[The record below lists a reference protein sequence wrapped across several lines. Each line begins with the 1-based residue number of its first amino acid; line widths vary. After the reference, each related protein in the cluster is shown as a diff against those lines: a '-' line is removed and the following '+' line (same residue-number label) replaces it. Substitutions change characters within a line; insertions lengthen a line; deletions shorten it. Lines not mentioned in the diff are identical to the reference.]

1 MPLFLTFTLSA
12 PLGAMGELAVGER
25 RDSALRP
32 ARSALL
38 GLIGACLGLD
48 RADEPAQQA
57 LEAGY
62 HLATATQSGPQP
74 LIDYHTA
81 QVPSRQRGV
90 TFATRRE
97 ELADRLVLNTIL
109 SQREYRG
116 DLRARVAVWTR
127 GDPRW
132 SLDAIERAMQTPH
145 FIPYF
150 GRKSCPLDRPMAPR
164 LREAETP
171 RAALEAHAADPTEA
185 RLHRLVG
192 GRTGLGE
199 IAMDAA
205 EARAFD
211 LPIQRVERR
220 RDKLASRGRW
230 QFDLREEAILP

>member
-1 MPLFLTFTLSA
+1 MPQFLTFTLSA

-25 RDSALRP
+25 RDSAPRP

-48 RADEPAQQA
+48 RADEAAQLA

-62 HLATATQSGPQP
+62 NLATATQSGRQP
-74 LIDYHTA
+74 LLDYHTA

-97 ELADRLVLNTIL
+97 ELADKLLLNTIL
-109 SQREYRG
+109 SQREYRS
-116 DLRARVAVWTR
+116 DLRARVAVWAR
-127 GDPRW
+127 GEPRW
-132 SLDAIERAMQTPH
+132 SLGALEQALRTPH

-164 LREAETP
+164 LREAKTP
-171 RAALEAHAADPTEA
+171 RAALEAHAADPAEA
-185 RLHRLVG
+185 RLHGLVG
-192 GRTGLGE
+192 GRNGLGD

-205 EARAFD
+205 EARAFGLD
-211 LPIQRVERR
+211 ILRIERR
-220 RDKLASRGRW
+220 RDQLASRGRW
-230 QFDLREEAILP
+230 QFDLREEAILA